1 MKLPTNCPSCDSKLV
16 RENATL
22 YCRNEWC
29 EGQQFSKLVNYCKKR
44 KIKGLSDKSL
54 EKLKISSIIE
64 LYSLAKEELV
74 SVLGKNGEKIDKEIR
89 DSLNTELGEL
99 IGSLGIRLVG
109 MNTAEKLTGTLDNI
123 GYSNLGKEATK
134 HFEAFLES
142 SLYDELLEIPFN
154 VAKEVIKETKGTIC
168 ITGKFSTPRAVMAK
182 DLTARGYKVVNTVT
196 KSLNFLLTND
206 INSTSSKV
214 AKARNYNIKIITL
227 ENT

>member
-1 MKLPTNCPSCDSKLV
+1 MILPTNCPACNSGLV
-16 RENATL
+16 RENAVL
-22 YCRNEWC
+22 YCRNEYC
-29 EGQQFSKLVNYCKKR
+29 SGQQFSKLVNYCKKR

-54 EKLKISSIIE
+54 EKLKINSILE
-64 LYSLAKEELV
+64 LYSLSKDDLV

-89 DSLNTELGEL
+89 DSLNTDLSNL
-99 IGSLGIRLVG
+99 IGALGIRLVG
-109 MNTAEKLTGTLDNI
+109 MNTAEKLTGTLDNLD
-123 GYSNLGKEATK
+123 YSNLGKEAQK
-134 HFEAFLES
+134 HFKAFIES
-142 SLYDELLEIPFN
+142 NLYFDILEISFN

-214 AKARNYNIKIITL
+214 AKARAYNIKIITL
-227 ENT
+227 ENI